1 MHDARRAVP
10 FGGTAAGA
18 GRRWLYAG
26 SGERANLYPWRWY
39 WQAKMVEHEPGAQR
53 PVSVPGPSFRH
64 GRFDRRKPLA
74 RPAEIYRKKRKKVQ
88 LRTVSV
94 DFAVCQKFGAA
105 NFHGLDRPTV
115 IRKATSQTT
124 LSALEPAPSPASKSR
139 RRRVGDSH
147 RLATDAHV
155 APSSRTRLGNGTG
168 RRERLVPYC
177 GPARLLGPLRLG
189 PTSHLK
195 SSIHFYFCSLQFSQ
209 PQPS

>member
-1 MHDARRAVP
+1 MHDVLCLLEVRPQGLGDDGCMRGQASGPTCISGDGIGKRKWWSTSQAPSGRSP
-10 FGGTAAGA
+10 FRGHRSVIVTVA
-18 GRRWLYAG
+18 LIVG
-26 SGERANLYPWRWY
+26 S
-39 WQAKMVEHEPGAQR
+39 
-53 PVSVPGPSFRH
+53 
-64 GRFDRRKPLA
+64 LA
-74 RPAEIYRKKRKKVQ
+74 RPAEIFKKKTEKVQ
-88 LRTVSV
+88 LRAVSV
-94 DFAVCQKFGAA
+94 DFAICQKFGAA
-105 NFHGLDRPTV
+105 NFHVLDRPTV

>member
-1 MHDARRAVP
+1 MTGITCTMHDVLCLLEVRP
-10 FGGTAAGA
+10 QGLGDDGC
-18 GRRWLYAG
+18 YAG

-155 APSSRTRLGNGTG
+155 APSSRTRLGDG
-168 RRERLVPYC
+168 
-177 GPARLLGPLRLG
+177 
-189 PTSHLK
+189 
-195 SSIHFYFCSLQFSQ
+195 IW
-209 PQPS
+209 